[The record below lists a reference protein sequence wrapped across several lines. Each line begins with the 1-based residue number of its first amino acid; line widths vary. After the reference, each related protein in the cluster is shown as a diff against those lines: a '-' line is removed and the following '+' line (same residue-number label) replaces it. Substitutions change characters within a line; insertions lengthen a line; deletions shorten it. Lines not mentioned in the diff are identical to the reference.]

1 MTLKCKRK
9 IKSMIA
15 EIIACTLIAI
25 ATAVIGL
32 VLIKLASLIVTH
44 ITYEQFRQA
53 MIVICIVISI
63 IELVSLF
70 LLQYGE
76 IRSIKN

>member
-25 ATAVIGL
+25 ATSVIGL
-32 VLIKLASLIVTH
+32 VLIKLASLVVVH
-44 ITYEQFRQA
+44 LTYEEFRQA
-53 MIVICIVISI
+53 MTIISVVGALIAVIK
-63 IELVSLF
+63 LF
-70 LLQYGE
+70 KEPERGE
-76 IRSIKN
+76 KNGRK